1 MRISDW
7 SSDVCASDLPHRS
20 LLVRLLLGR
29 VQGSRGLW
37 RAGARPDL
45 PADRAAGAARGR
57 EGLAMATEARAAAE
71 KAFDLL
77 PVLKEAGV
85 AALLDRKRV
94 VSGKSVS
101 VRGDTGGRRSIK
113 KK

>member
-1 MRISDW
+1 MRISDL
-7 SSDVCASDLPHRS
+7 SSDVCSSDLHARRLAHRPHRS

-71 KAFDLL
+71 KSFDLL

-85 AALLDRKRV
+85 AELGRASGRARV
-94 VSGKSVS
+94 CQDGSNSGVH
-101 VRGDTGGRRSIK
+101 
-113 KK
+113 